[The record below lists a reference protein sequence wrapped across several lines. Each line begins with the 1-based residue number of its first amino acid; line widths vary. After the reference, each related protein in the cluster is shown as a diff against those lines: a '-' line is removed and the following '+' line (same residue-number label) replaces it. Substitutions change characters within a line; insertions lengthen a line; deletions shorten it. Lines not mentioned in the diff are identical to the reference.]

1 MYNAGKDVKILS
13 GEYGI
18 NESVIHRWIREY
30 TKSIDN
36 GDGEKYSL
44 DDIKQ
49 LKKENA
55 NLKLENEILKKA
67 TAIFAKMK

>member
-1 MYNAGKDVKILS
+1 MYNAGKEVKILS

-30 TKSIDN
+30 TKNIDN

-55 NLKLENEILKKA
+55 NLKLKNKILKKA